1 MLKPFFCEILNR
13 KISIKAAHP
22 QRLSY
27 KLKNTL
33 GSSITWWHLDFVL
46 RFGTEK
52 WPGPWTKSF
61 PVYLKFSNLRAM
73 VYSLRVL
80 IYTFH
85 LIMIFFLSLMKNEF
99 EAFSRRFIV
108 LFFVQTRHTYY
119 AFPACLTSP
128 FYFCVSPVD
137 LVARFSPRVREVPS
151 SNPGQAP
158 IAHDCIQ
165 VIAKGVG
172 ENI

>member
-1 MLKPFFCEILNR
+1 MTIYLRNFILSLVSMLKPCFCEILNR

-61 PVYLKFSNLRAM
+61 PVYLKFSNLEAI

-85 LIMIFFLSLMKNEF
+85 LIMIFFFCHSWKMNLKHFPGDLLCYFLFRSVTIIMHFLLVLRHHF
-99 EAFSRRFIV
+99 IFVSRLLI
-108 LFFVQTRHTYY
+108 
-119 AFPACLTSP
+119 
-128 FYFCVSPVD
+128 
-137 LVARFSPRVREVPS
+137 
-151 SNPGQAP
+151 
-158 IAHDCIQ
+158 
-165 VIAKGVG
+165 
-172 ENI
+172 

>member
-1 MLKPFFCEILNR
+1 MLKPCFCEILNR

-61 PVYLKFSNLRAM
+61 PVYLKFSNLEAI

-85 LIMIFFLSLMKNEF
+85 LIMIFFFFVTHERWIWSIFQEIYCAIFCSDPSQLLCISCLSYVTILFLCLACWSSGTILASGARGPEF
-99 EAFSRRFIV
+99 ESRTGPYCPW
-108 LFFVQTRHTYY
+108 LY
-119 AFPACLTSP
+119 TS
-128 FYFCVSPVD
+128 YC
-137 LVARFSPRVREVPS
+137 
-151 SNPGQAP
+151 
-158 IAHDCIQ
+158 
-165 VIAKGVG
+165 
-172 ENI
+172 

>member
-1 MLKPFFCEILNR
+1 MTIYLRNFVLSLVSMLKPFFCEILNR

-61 PVYLKFSNLRAM
+61 PVYLKFSNLEAI

-85 LIMIFFLSLMKNEF
+85 LIMIFFLGHSWKMNLKHFPGDLLCPSLFRPVTIIMHF
-99 EAFSRRFIV
+99 LLVLHPHFI
-108 LFFVQTRHTYY
+108 FVSG
-119 AFPACLTSP
+119 L
-128 FYFCVSPVD
+128 
-137 LVARFSPRVREVPS
+137 L
-151 SNPGQAP
+151 
-158 IAHDCIQ
+158 I
-165 VIAKGVG
+165 
-172 ENI
+172 

>member
-1 MLKPFFCEILNR
+1 MTIYLRNFILSLVSMLKPCFCEILNR
-13 KISIKAAHP
+13 KIFIKAAHP

-61 PVYLKFSNLRAM
+61 PVYLKFSNLEAI

-85 LIMIFFLSLMKNEF
+85 LIMIFFFFFGSLMKNEF
-99 EAFSRRFIV
+99 EAFLLCPSLFRPVTIIMHFLLVLHPHFI
-108 LFFVQTRHTYY
+108 FVSG
-119 AFPACLTSP
+119 L
-128 FYFCVSPVD
+128 
-137 LVARFSPRVREVPS
+137 L
-151 SNPGQAP
+151 
-158 IAHDCIQ
+158 I
-165 VIAKGVG
+165 
-172 ENI
+172 

>member
-1 MLKPFFCEILNR
+1 MTIYLRNFILSLVSMLKPFFCEILNR

-61 PVYLKFSNLRAM
+61 PVYLKFSNLEAI

-85 LIMIFFLSLMKNEF
+85 LIMIFFFFFWGRSWKNEF
-99 EAFSRRFIV
+99 EAFLLCPSLFRPVTIIMHFLLVLQPQFI
-108 LFFVQTRHTYY
+108 FVSG
-119 AFPACLTSP
+119 L
-128 FYFCVSPVD
+128 
-137 LVARFSPRVREVPS
+137 L
-151 SNPGQAP
+151 
-158 IAHDCIQ
+158 I
-165 VIAKGVG
+165 
-172 ENI
+172 

>member
-1 MLKPFFCEILNR
+1 MTIYLRNFILSLVSMLKPFFCEILNR

-61 PVYLKFSNLRAM
+61 PVYLKFSNLEAI

-85 LIMIFFLSLMKNEF
+85 LIMIFFFFFGSLMKNEF
-99 EAFSRRFIV
+99 EAFLLCPSLFRPVTIIMHFLLVLHPHFI
-108 LFFVQTRHTYY
+108 FVSG
-119 AFPACLTSP
+119 L
-128 FYFCVSPVD
+128 
-137 LVARFSPRVREVPS
+137 L
-151 SNPGQAP
+151 
-158 IAHDCIQ
+158 I
-165 VIAKGVG
+165 
-172 ENI
+172 

>member
-1 MLKPFFCEILNR
+1 MNLKHF
-13 KISIKAAHP
+13 
-22 QRLSY
+22 
-27 KLKNTL
+27 
-33 GSSITWWHLDFVL
+33 
-46 RFGTEK
+46 
-52 WPGPWTKSF
+52 PGDLLC
-61 PVYLKFSNLRAM
+61 Y
-73 VYSLRVL
+73 
-80 IYTFH
+80 
-85 LIMIFFLSLMKNEF
+85 
-99 EAFSRRFIV
+99 
-108 LFFVQTRHTYY
+108 FFVQTRHNYY

-137 LVARFSPRVREVPS
+137 LVARFSLRVREVPS

>member
-1 MLKPFFCEILNR
+1 MTIYLRNFILSLVSMLKPFFCEILNR

-61 PVYLKFSNLRAM
+61 PVYLKFSNLEAI

-85 LIMIFFLSLMKNEF
+85 LIMIFFFFGSLMKNEF
-99 EAFSRRFIV
+99 EAFLLCPSLFRPVTIIMHFLLVLHPHFI
-108 LFFVQTRHTYY
+108 FVSG
-119 AFPACLTSP
+119 L
-128 FYFCVSPVD
+128 
-137 LVARFSPRVREVPS
+137 L
-151 SNPGQAP
+151 
-158 IAHDCIQ
+158 I
-165 VIAKGVG
+165 
-172 ENI
+172 

>member
-1 MLKPFFCEILNR
+1 MTIYLRNFILSLVSMLKPCFCEILNR

-61 PVYLKFSNLRAM
+61 PVYLKFSNLEAI

-85 LIMIFFLSLMKNEF
+85 LIMIFFFFESRSWKRNLRHFYCALLCSDLSQLLCI
-99 EAFSRRFIV
+99 SCLSYIPI
-108 LFFVQTRHTYY
+108 LFLCL
-119 AFPACLTSP
+119 ACW
-128 FYFCVSPVD
+128 
-137 LVARFSPRVREVPS
+137 S
-151 SNPGQAP
+151 SGY
-158 IAHDCIQ
+158 C
-165 VIAKGVG
+165 
-172 ENI
+172 

>member
-61 PVYLKFSNLRAM
+61 PVYLKFSNLEAI

-99 EAFSRRFIV
+99 EAFFFLKHCSDPSQLLCISCLPYVIILFLCLACWSSGTILASGARGPEFESRTGPYCPW
-108 LFFVQTRHTYY
+108 LY
-119 AFPACLTSP
+119 TS
-128 FYFCVSPVD
+128 YC
-137 LVARFSPRVREVPS
+137 
-151 SNPGQAP
+151 
-158 IAHDCIQ
+158 
-165 VIAKGVG
+165 
-172 ENI
+172 

>member
-13 KISIKAAHP
+13 KISIKATHP

-61 PVYLKFSNLRAM
+61 PVYLKFSNLEAI

-85 LIMIFFLSLMKNEF
+85 LIMIFFCCCHSWKMNLKHFTGDLLCYFFCSDPSQLLCISCLSYVTILFLCLACWSSGTILASGARGPEF
-99 EAFSRRFIV
+99 ESRTGPYCPW
-108 LFFVQTRHTYY
+108 LY
-119 AFPACLTSP
+119 TS
-128 FYFCVSPVD
+128 YC
-137 LVARFSPRVREVPS
+137 
-151 SNPGQAP
+151 
-158 IAHDCIQ
+158 
-165 VIAKGVG
+165 
-172 ENI
+172 

>member
-1 MLKPFFCEILNR
+1 MTIYLRNFILSLVSMLKPFFCEILNR

-61 PVYLKFSNLRAM
+61 PVYLKFSNLEAI

-85 LIMIFFLSLMKNEF
+85 LIMIFFLLLSLMKNEF
-99 EAFSRRFIV
+99 EAFYWRFIV
-108 LFFVQTRHTYY
+108 LFFLFRPVTIIMHFLLVLRHH
-119 AFPACLTSP
+119 FI
-128 FYFCVSPVD
+128 FVSR
-137 LVARFSPRVREVPS
+137 LL
-151 SNPGQAP
+151 
-158 IAHDCIQ
+158 I
-165 VIAKGVG
+165 
-172 ENI
+172 

>member
-1 MLKPFFCEILNR
+1 
-13 KISIKAAHP
+13 
-22 QRLSY
+22 
-27 KLKNTL
+27 
-33 GSSITWWHLDFVL
+33 
-46 RFGTEK
+46 
-52 WPGPWTKSF
+52 
-61 PVYLKFSNLRAM
+61 
-73 VYSLRVL
+73 
-80 IYTFH
+80 
-85 LIMIFFLSLMKNEF
+85 MKDEF

-108 LFFVQTRHTYY
+108 LFFVQIRHNYY
-119 AFPACLTSP
+119 VFPACLTSS

-137 LVARFSPRVREVPS
+137 LVARFLLRVREVPS

>member
-1 MLKPFFCEILNR
+1 MTIYLRNFILSLVSMLKPCFCEILNR

-61 PVYLKFSNLRAM
+61 PVYLKFSNLEAI

-85 LIMIFFLSLMKNEF
+85 LIMIFFFCHSWKMNLKHFFF
-99 EAFSRRFIV
+99 EALFRFVTIIMHFLLVLRHHFIFVSRLLI
-108 LFFVQTRHTYY
+108 
-119 AFPACLTSP
+119 
-128 FYFCVSPVD
+128 
-137 LVARFSPRVREVPS
+137 
-151 SNPGQAP
+151 
-158 IAHDCIQ
+158 
-165 VIAKGVG
+165 
-172 ENI
+172 

>member
-13 KISIKAAHP
+13 KISIKATHP
-22 QRLSY
+22 QKLSY

-61 PVYLKFSNLRAM
+61 PVYLKFSNLKAI

-85 LIMIFFLSLMKNEF
+85 LIMIFFFLSLMKNEF

-108 LFFVQTRHTYY
+108 LFFCSDPSQLLCISCLSYVTIL
-119 AFPACLTSP
+119 FLCLACWSSGTILASGARGPDFESRTGPYCPWLYTS
-128 FYFCVSPVD
+128 YC
-137 LVARFSPRVREVPS
+137 
-151 SNPGQAP
+151 
-158 IAHDCIQ
+158 
-165 VIAKGVG
+165 
-172 ENI
+172 